1 MATLKALTITGATIG
16 APTRPLVT
24 FDPIK
29 VYAFETRTG
38 RVAATVPFVGQP
50 RFTNGLNQA
59 GGWSVTVPLDNP
71 EVDKNWLSGVTDPQ
85 RFSWAIA
92 QGSYIWQA
100 GPVIAEDYQG
110 GTTTQIT
117 GGGIWKFLTDSRVL
131 VNPNRATLAGVA
143 KADADVSFGNGS
155 NSTIGGAIP
164 PANQFLSLHT
174 IAKRIVQT
182 VCAAPGGD
190 LPITYP
196 ADIAGVAERT
206 YPGYELASP
215 GQRLTE
221 LSQVINGPEIEF
233 RPEFVDEVTRQQIQ
247 WRMRIGNPRLGN
259 LGYPHAYDLGSA
271 LIDLTYATDGTG
283 RATRAFER
291 GNGMNRDL
299 PVGFYDVPLS
309 TDPAA
314 LLLEQVGGAHTDSS
328 DINTLNGWAQSDV
341 QTGLITKA
349 MASATVRVPG
359 DDGRGQA
366 TRSPSMMEVAAG
378 DTCAMRI
385 RNHQRIPDGVIYARI
400 LGANSTATAQ
410 VAQLQLQV
418 IGSELR

>member
-1 MATLKALTITGATIG
+1 MATLNALAVTGMAIG
-16 APTRPLVT
+16 APARPLTT

-38 RVAATVPFVGQP
+38 RVAASVPFVGQP
-50 RFTNGLNQA
+50 RFTGGLNQA
-59 GGWSVTVPLDNP
+59 GGWSVTVPLNNP
-71 EVDKNWLSGVTDPQ
+71 EVDSSWLSGITDPQ
-85 RFSWAIA
+85 RFSWAVA

-131 VNPNRATLAGVA
+131 VNPNRAVLSRVSG
-143 KADADVSFGNGS
+143 ADADVAFGNGS
-155 NSTIGGAIP
+155 NSTIGSPIP
-164 PANQFLSLHT
+164 PANRFVSLHT

-182 VCAAPGGD
+182 ICSAPGGD
-190 LPITYP
+190 LPMAYP
-196 ADIAGVAERT
+196 ADIAGTAERT
-206 YPGYELASP
+206 YPGYDLASP

-221 LSQVINGPEIEF
+221 LSQVIGGPEIEF

-259 LGYPHAYDLGSA
+259 LGYPHVFDLGAA
-271 LIDLTYATDGTG
+271 LVDMTYATDGTG

-299 PVGFYDVPLS
+299 PVGFYDAPIN

-314 LLLEQVGGAHTDSS
+314 LLLEQSGGTHTDVS
-328 DINTLNGWAQSDV
+328 DTNTLNAWASSVV
-341 QTGLITKA
+341 QTNLVTKVT
-349 MASATVRVPG
+349 ASATVRVPG
-359 DDGRGQA
+359 DDGRGRS

-378 DTCAMRI
+378 DTCAMHLRG
-385 RNHQRIPDGVIYARI
+385 HPRIPDSTVYARV
-400 LGANSTATAQ
+400 LGVNSTDKAQ
-410 VAQLQLQV
+410 IAQLQLQV
-418 IGSELR
+418 IGGELR